1 VGSKAKS
8 SKKKQRAKEDASQ
21 QATNNS
27 AADNGTVSV
36 EGSPEEAKKQ
46 KKYEKKVKVRLAGA
60 VSNFLVLNVVSFR
73 ARYEGDGVYTFRVG
87 KDQKSM
93 LDDLCE
99 RLKE

>member
-1 VGSKAKS
+1 VAKT
-8 SKKKQRAKEDASQ
+8 SKKKQQRTKEA
-21 QATNNS
+21 ATQETTNTAN
-27 AADNGTVSV
+27 DNGTVSV
-36 EGSPEEAKKQ
+36 AGQPTDEGKKQ

-73 ARYEGDGVYTFRVG
+73 ARYEGDGVYTFRVD
-87 KDQKSM
+87 KDQKDM